1 MLTKGRYV
9 FDNNHILEKSYDLL
23 CAIFANKEI
32 ARRSDPANEQAPLGM
47 LEKKFFETK
56 VTRLLIE
63 IAASLRIMGD
73 QMYKL
78 HDNDG
83 EKKAYYTRIA
93 EIDNYDFG
101 LFDDLNLDFRE
112 TCNKII
118 HSDIFE
124 FHFREG
130 TEGHETDIAYLAG
143 FQDKEVDWKHLNGY
157 VRLSGKKFKDVWIVL
172 LDIEVFISAVVKL
185 LIK

>member
-1 MLTKGRYV
+1 MLTQGRYV

-23 CAIFANKEI
+23 CAVFANKEI
-32 ARRSDPANEQAPLGM
+32 ARRSDPTDDEAPLGL

-63 IAASLRIMGD
+63 IAASLRVMSD
-73 QMYKL
+73 QMFKL
-78 HDNDG
+78 PDNNP
-83 EKKAYYTRIA
+83 EKITYDSRIA
-93 EIDNYDFG
+93 TIDNYDFG
-101 LFDDLNLDFRE
+101 LFDDLNLNFRE

-118 HSDIFE
+118 HSEIFE

-130 TEGHETDIAYLAG
+130 MEGHETDVAYLAG
-143 FQDKEVDWKHLNGY
+143 VQDKEVDWKHLNGY
-157 VRLSGKKFKDVWIVL
+157 VRLSGKKFKDTWIVL

-185 LIK
+185 LIN